1 MLGATAKLG
10 NAMASFTYGQAE
22 DGGSGSIAS
31 EYWVWQLMASYNFSK
46 RTMVYGGFSEIDC
59 DSSDNNVCSKVKSNG
74 GEDDKLSFGMKH
86 KF

>member
-1 MLGATAKLG
+1 
-10 NAMASFTYGQAE
+10 
-22 DGGSGSIAS
+22 
-31 EYWVWQLMASYNFSK
+31 MASYNFSK